1 MSGSDVS
8 PFSVLG
14 ARCLHFQ
21 TVGTLSS
28 EICGS
33 SRDILLTV
41 TCTDHASVL
50 LTFPLNTV
58 VGLISVRT

>member
-8 PFSVLG
+8 PFPVLG
-14 ARCLHFQ
+14 AWCLHFQ
-21 TVGTLSS
+21 TVGTLSL

-50 LTFPLNTV
+50 LTFPTL
-58 VGLISVRT
+58 LSV